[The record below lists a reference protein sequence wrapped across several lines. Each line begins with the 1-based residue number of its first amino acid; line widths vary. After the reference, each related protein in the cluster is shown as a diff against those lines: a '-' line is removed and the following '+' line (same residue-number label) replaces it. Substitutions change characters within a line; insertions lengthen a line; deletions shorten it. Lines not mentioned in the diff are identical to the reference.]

1 MQIILI
7 NDYCL
12 IWHFRIVLL
21 NSVKWHLEFFLL
33 FPLRWA
39 RAWPVFGA
47 KVVSGCSTTDASS
60 SPKRSRRT
68 TGFRTSKV
76 ASTPTPFWAVTSW
89 GGRPPFRPSFWRTWR
104 HQAETEG
111 EVSSSETLTSTSGL
125 MLITLDLFRFQF
137 FWSNTFNGD
146 EFTRFFLSTII
157 FVFKPLTK
165 KAFFFF
171 LVWRDLRNIF
181 LSTMSVFHGFWRF
194 GNNCLTVFDF

>member
-47 KVVSGCSTTDASS
+47 KVVYGCLTTDASS

-76 ASTPTPFWAVTSW
+76 ASTRTPFWAMTSW

-104 HQAETEG
+104 HQAETEK
-111 EVSSSETLTSTSGL
+111 EVSSLETLTSTSDL
-125 MLITLDLFRFQF
+125 MLITLDLFRFLIF
-137 FWSNTFNGD
+137 FVKYIWTNNFTIDTF
-146 EFTRFFLSTII
+146 
-157 FVFKPLTK
+157 
-165 KAFFFF
+165 
-171 LVWRDLRNIF
+171 
-181 LSTMSVFHGFWRF
+181 
-194 GNNCLTVFDF
+194 